1 MSGAHSWQRM
11 LNAQSVHN
19 IVTSRFCLLK
29 NKGKNSSVVQVLRSP
44 LCSIPALT
52 LFSSFNYVSNPGAD
66 DQQCRHSKVHLWAD
80 WRQTTELCTT
90 LECEANS
97 TLYLVFLFRWCVK
110 CSTLAQN
117 LITWANIIL
126 SRNPMDT
133 KRRNKHANVAR
144 ERCIEKK
151 VKTNKC

>member
-66 DQQCRHSKVHLWAD
+66 DQQCRQSKVHL
-80 WRQTTELCTT
+80 
-90 LECEANS
+90 
-97 TLYLVFLFRWCVK
+97 
-110 CSTLAQN
+110 
-117 LITWANIIL
+117 
-126 SRNPMDT
+126 
-133 KRRNKHANVAR
+133 
-144 ERCIEKK
+144 
-151 VKTNKC
+151 